1 MTATSP
7 YLQRPCRTLSE
18 VQRQL
23 RGRRIML
30 LSAQMEFEAAGNKP
44 AAAHCLRQI
53 ADVEARLRG
62 IEHAGDG

>member
-7 YLQRPCRTLSE
+7 YLQRPCRSLSE
-18 VQRQL
+18 LRQQL

-53 ADVEARLRG
+53 ADIEAQLRG
-62 IEHAGDG
+62 IDEAGEK